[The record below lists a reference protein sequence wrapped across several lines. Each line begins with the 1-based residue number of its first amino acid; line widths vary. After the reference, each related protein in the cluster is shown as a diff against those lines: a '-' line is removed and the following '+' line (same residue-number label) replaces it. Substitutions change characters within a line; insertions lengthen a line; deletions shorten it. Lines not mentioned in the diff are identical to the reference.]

1 MAANY
6 TIQDINGNLT
16 VTPAALTVKAD
27 DKGISDDDN
36 LPVFT
41 STITGFKNGE
51 SNTITCQPLY
61 TVSPVYRKE
70 QPGIYTITP
79 YGLQLKYANNYLI
92 SYLTGT
98 LYVNADNCRNVVP
111 KLDCVETLT
120 GDPSGYNYAAHF
132 SYNNPNATTVY
143 IPAGSN
149 NKITVTGGYS
159 GQLPLVFYPGG
170 GQFKIYFNGSKM
182 TWTLDSDNSNYSSG
196 LTATAS
202 SSSPKCSTKT
212 LGYSEGSAI
221 DAVSTQ
227 ETDVAAD
234 VSVGSATVYPN
245 PVNDLVTIRV
255 PAGSVSNDH
264 VQVIDAY
271 GRNTGANIIRSDE
284 HSIVMNLGKLSSGVY
299 IIRIKV
305 DGVYKVFRVVKI

>member
-1 MAANY
+1 MM
-6 TIQDINGNLT
+6 IICLFLLPLS
-16 VTPAALTVKAD
+16 PA
-27 DKGISDDDN
+27 S
-36 LPVFT
+36 
-41 STITGFKNGE
+41 KNGE
-51 SNTITCQPLY
+51 SNTITCQPSY

-79 YGLQLKYANNYLI
+79 FGLQLKYANNYQI

-98 LYVNADNCRNVVP
+98 LYVNEENCKNVVP

-132 SYNNPNATTVY
+132 SYNNPNATMVY
-143 IPAGSN
+143 IPSGSN

-159 GQLPLVFYPGG
+159 GQLPLVFYPGS

-196 LTATAS
+196 LTAVAS

-212 LGYSEGSAI
+212 VGYSEGGAVN
-221 DAVSTQ
+221 AVSTQ
-227 ETDVAAD
+227 ETDAVAD
-234 VSVGSATVYPN
+234 VSTGSATVYPN

-255 PAGSVSNDH
+255 PAGSVSTDH

-284 HSIVMNLGKLSSGVY
+284 HSIVLNLGKLSSGVY